1 MPRSLS
7 EAALGQR
14 NLIAFSRAITQ
25 WGSRGAFEERDG
37 FVLCAGGT
45 WIPVVANT
53 AFRGDDTLAADE
65 LIARADAFFG
75 GLARG
80 FSVKV
85 RDSGEDDDLR
95 AVCEAAGLEPFG
107 EPVPQMIRQTP
118 LPVADSVDGVAL
130 RMVEDEAGVDD
141 FITVNAVSYTHLTLP
156 TIYSV

>member
-1 MPRSLS
+1 MPQSLT

-25 WGSRGAFEERDG
+25 WGSRGSFEERDG

-53 AFRGDDTLAADE
+53 AFRADDTLAAAE
-65 LIARADAFFG
+65 LIARADRFFG

-80 FSVKV
+80 YSVKV

-95 AVCEAAGLEPFG
+95 A
-107 EPVPQMIRQTP
+107 
-118 LPVADSVDGVAL
+118 GVRGRGPGAL
-130 RMVEDEAGVDD
+130 R
-141 FITVNAVSYTHLTLP
+141 
-156 TIYSV
+156 